1 MWFPSGLKYGDHVSN
16 IVPGGYATVG
26 AAAFSGAVTHTIS
39 ISVIVFEMTGQITH
53 CIPILVAVLVS
64 NAIAHSLELSCY
76 DSIIK
81 IKNLPYLPDIPPS
94 SSNIYNVFVRDFMVR
109 DVKYVW
115 RGMTFKELKA
125 VLEDAKK
132 VRAFPIVDAHGSKVL
147 LGSIQRT
154 ELQAALDELT
164 GRERRQQAL
173 AQKLRESLKREED
186 ERRMR
191 KERMVKQIQEKLEEK
206 RKKEE
211 EGKARKMQSEQQDKS
226 AAVHIGNRRPSRF
239 AVTTQSGTTF
249 VPDSEEKDPSQSGGQ
264 GGLQA
269 EGQGAGVTSKVLE
282 QLKRKPPKSIL
293 KKNNCYTIHGG
304 HHQRT
309 HSLRH
314 PRLGALFEAEADS
327 PSPQTM
333 TVTGGGSERM
343 RNAFQ
348 SVFRENASLVACHPL
363 QPPSLEREAKNLQ
376 TLIPSHCFLTKLL
389 ARVVLFPSLSVSN
402 WLAWY

>member
-1 MWFPSGLKYGDHVSN
+1 MWFPSGLKDGDLISN

-109 DVKYVW
+109 EVKYVW

-132 VRAFPIVDAHGSKVL
+132 VRAFPIVDGHGSKVL

-164 GRERRQQAL
+164 GRERRQQAM
-173 AQKLRESLKREED
+173 AQKLRESLKREDD

-191 KERMVKQIQEKLEEK
+191 RERMVRQIQEKLEEK

-211 EGKARKMQSEQQDKS
+211 KEGEEKEARRMQSDQQTAS
-226 AAVHIGNRRPSRF
+226 AAAVDVNIRRPSRF

-249 VPDSEEKDPSQSGGQ
+249 VPDSEVKDRGVRGGP
-264 GGLQA
+264 QA
-269 EGQGAGVTSKVLE
+269 EEQQGVTSKVLE

-293 KKNNCYTIHGG
+293 KKNNRYTIHGG
-304 HHQRT
+304 HHQRPP
-309 HSLRH
+309 RPR
-314 PRLGALFEAEADS
+314 PRLGALFEAES
-327 PSPQTM
+327 PSPSTQTM
-333 TVTGGGSERM
+333 TVTGGGSERI

-348 SVFRENASLVACHPL
+348 SVFRENGTLAACIDCHPL
-363 QPPSLEREAKNLQ
+363 SSTAVSAKRACKFSFHRTRYYLT
-376 TLIPSHCFLTKLL
+376 TLASM
-389 ARVVLFPSLSVSN
+389 AQNAGEQSEQ
-402 WLAWY
+402 

>member
-1 MWFPSGLKYGDHVSN
+1 MWFPSGLKYGDQVSN

-132 VRAFPIVDAHGSKVL
+132 VRAFPIVDGHGSKVL

-164 GRERRQQAL
+164 GRERRQQAV
-173 AQKLRESLKREED
+173 ARQLRESLKREED

-191 KERMVKQIQEKLEEK
+191 RERMVRQIQEKLEEK
-206 RKKEE
+206 RKKEDE
-211 EGKARKMQSEQQDKS
+211 EEARKMQYDQQDKS
-226 AAVHIGNRRPSRF
+226 AAAANISNRRPSRF

-249 VPDSEEKDPSQSGGQ
+249 VPDSEMKDKQEGDLQ
-264 GGLQA
+264 QA
-269 EGQGAGVTSKVLE
+269 EGQGQGQGVTSKVLE

-293 KKNNCYTIHGG
+293 KKNNRYTIHGG
-304 HHQRT
+304 HHQRPQ
-309 HSLRH
+309 RPR
-314 PRLGALFEAEADS
+314 PRLGALFEAES
-327 PSPQTM
+327 PLPSPQTM
-333 TVTGGGSERM
+333 TVTGGGSERI

-348 SVFRENASLVACHPL
+348 SVFRENENVFHGFHPL
-363 QPPSLEREAKNLQ
+363 QSPSM
-376 TLIPSHCFLTKLL
+376 
-389 ARVVLFPSLSVSN
+389 
-402 WLAWY
+402 

>member
-1 MWFPSGLKYGDHVSN
+1 MWFPSGLKDGDLISN

-109 DVKYVW
+109 EVKYVW

-132 VRAFPIVDAHGSKVL
+132 VRAFPIVDGHGSKVL

-164 GRERRQQAL
+164 GRERRQQAM
-173 AQKLRESLKREED
+173 AQKLRESLKREDD

-191 KERMVKQIQEKLEEK
+191 RERMVRQIQEKLEEK

-211 EGKARKMQSEQQDKS
+211 KEGEEKEARRMQSDQQTAS
-226 AAVHIGNRRPSRF
+226 AAVDINIRRPSRF

-249 VPDSEEKDPSQSGGQ
+249 VPDSEVKDRGVHGGP
-264 GGLQA
+264 QA
-269 EGQGAGVTSKVLE
+269 EEQQGVTSKVLE

-293 KKNNCYTIHGG
+293 KKNNRYTIHGG
-304 HHQRT
+304 HHQRPP
-309 HSLRH
+309 RPR
-314 PRLGALFEAEADS
+314 PRLGALFEAES
-327 PSPQTM
+327 PSPSTQTM
-333 TVTGGGSERM
+333 TVTGAGGGSERI

-348 SVFRENASLVACHPL
+348 SVFRENGTLAACIDCH
-363 QPPSLEREAKNLQ
+363 PPSLFNRSQCKASLQ
-376 TLIPSHCFLTKLL
+376 ILITSHYYLKTLASMAQK
-389 ARVVLFPSLSVSN
+389 AGEQSEQ
-402 WLAWY
+402 

>member
-1 MWFPSGLKYGDHVSN
+1 MIDILRPSALFKVGAAFGRLVGEAMHMWFPDGLNDGDIVSH

-132 VRAFPIVDAHGSKVL
+132 IRAFPIVDSHGTKVL

-164 GRERRQQAL
+164 GRERRQQAM
-173 AQKLRESLKREED
+173 AQRLRESMKREED

-191 KERMVKQIQEKLEEK
+191 RERMVRQIQEKLEEK
-206 RKKEE
+206 RKREMQEE
-211 EGKARKMQSEQQDKS
+211 EEARKMQT
-226 AAVHIGNRRPSRF
+226 AAFNISNRRPSRF

-249 VPDSEEKDPSQSGGQ
+249 VPDSGVNDQ
-264 GGLQA
+264 GDLHA
-269 EGQGAGVTSKVLE
+269 EGKCADADVPSKVLE

-293 KKNNCYTIHGG
+293 KKNNRYTIHGG
-304 HHQRT
+304 HHQRPQ
-309 HSLRH
+309 RPR
-314 PRLGALFEAEADS
+314 PRLGALFEAES
-327 PSPQTM
+327 PSPSTPQTM
-333 TVTGGGSERM
+333 TVTGGGTEKI

-348 SVFRENASLVACHPL
+348 SVFRED
-363 QPPSLEREAKNLQ
+363 
-376 TLIPSHCFLTKLL
+376 
-389 ARVVLFPSLSVSN
+389 
-402 WLAWY
+402 

>member
-1 MWFPSGLKYGDHVSN
+1 MWFPGGLKDGDDPLSN

-53 CIPILVAVLVS
+53 CIPILVGVLVS

-94 SSNIYNVFVRDFMVR
+94 SSNIYNIFVRDFMDR

-132 VRAFPIVDAHGSKVL
+132 VRAFPIVDGHGSKVL

-154 ELQAALDELT
+154 ELQAALSELT
-164 GRERRQQAL
+164 GRERRQQAM
-173 AQKLRESLKREED
+173 ARRLRESLKREED
-186 ERRMR
+186 ERRR
-191 KERMVKQIQEKLEEK
+191 RRDRMLRQIQEKLEEK
-206 RKKEE
+206 RQKEQ
-211 EGKARKMQSEQQDKS
+211 AAWRVRSEQEDK
-226 AAVHIGNRRPSRF
+226 AAAEVDMVNISNRRPSRF

-249 VPDSEEKDPSQSGGQ
+249 VPDSEVKGQ
-264 GGLQA
+264 GP
-269 EGQGAGVTSKVLE
+269 QGDDASVEEPGVPSKVLD

-293 KKNNCYTIHGG
+293 KKNNRYTIHGG
-304 HHQRT
+304 NHGRPA
-309 HSLRH
+309 RPR
-314 PRLGALFEAEADS
+314 PRLGALFEAEP
-327 PSPQTM
+327 PSTQTM
-333 TVTGGGSERM
+333 TVTGAGGGSERT
-343 RNAFQ
+343 RSAFQ
-348 SVFRENASLVACHPL
+348 SVFREK
-363 QPPSLEREAKNLQ
+363 PSLHC
-376 TLIPSHCFLTKLL
+376 IGHPSQLPAEEGGTR
-389 ARVVLFPSLSVSN
+389 ALFS
-402 WLAWY
+402 AA